1 MLKLECQVLIIG
13 GGIVGLSLAKG
24 LEQQGISYLLV
35 DDGVQKIHKTT
46 RPLAL
51 SKTSIAILKY
61 LNVWN
66 DIRNFS
72 TPIESI
78 HVSVEGHFGALKL
91 GEAGHEYLGRVIDLN
106 ELQTILMRK
115 LSLQQQ
121 VKSGRFVHYDKNSK
135 EVQLF
140 CDEQELRVKA
150 QIIIAAD
157 GALSSVRACSGLG
170 VEAETEQQA
179 IIGTLGFQWPHHGQ
193 AFERFTEWGPLALL
207 PWKTHEMAM
216 VWSMS
221 KENALHLQ
229 QSDYPSLIKKQLAH
243 RLGPIVDCSAIRT
256 YPLRQIFMPV
266 QNFQNILFLGNAAHT
281 LHPVAGQGFNLSL
294 RDVMTFLNILK
305 ENGIHPGVF
314 PIYMLKRRDDQR
326 FTKFLTRF
334 LAGGFHRL
342 PGFLKG
348 IGLSALGN
356 HSTLKQLFSYYA
368 QGMGYPLPLSIY
380 QILESSDE

>member
-1 MLKLECQVLIIG
+1 MQKLKCQVLIIG

-24 LEQQGISYLLV
+24 LEQQGVSYLLV
-35 DDGVQKIHKTT
+35 DDSLQKNHQTT

-61 LNVWN
+61 LHVWQ
-66 DIRNFS
+66 DIKAFAS
-72 TPIESI
+72 PIESI
-78 HVSVEGHFGALKL
+78 HVSVEGHFGALNLVDDLDEHL
-91 GEAGHEYLGRVIDLN
+91 GEVIDLN
-106 ELQTILMRK
+106 QLQTLLMKK
-115 LSLQQQ
+115 LSLHQH
-121 VKSGRFVHYDKNSK
+121 VKSGRFVNYDKNTQ

-140 CDEQELRVKA
+140 CDEQEMLVSA
-150 QIIIAAD
+150 QMIIAAD
-157 GALSSVRACSGLG
+157 GALSSVRTSTGLG
-170 VEAETEQQA
+170 VEVDVEQQA
-179 IIGTLGFQWPHHGQ
+179 LIGTIGFQWPHHGQ
-193 AFERFTEWGPLALL
+193 AFERFTKLGPLALL

-221 KENALHLQ
+221 KENAQ
-229 QSDYPSLIKKQLAH
+229 QIQQGGCQSLIEKQLAH
-243 RLGPIVDCSAIRT
+243 RMGSIVDCSSIRT

-294 RDVMTFLNILK
+294 RDVMTFLDVMQ
-305 ENGIHPGVF
+305 EYGIHPEIY

-326 FTKFLTRF
+326 FTKLLTQF
-334 LAGGFHRL
+334 LAGEFHRL

-348 IGLSALGN
+348 MSLSALGN
-356 HSTLKQLFSYYA
+356 HPVLKQLFSYYA

-380 QILESSDE
+380 QILESDDE